1 MKCTTMTSLRLA
13 LLGLLVVAATASAG
27 TYIVDGTC
35 SAWTPFNN
43 QPDRLAAYPECGHL
57 RARNVLGNFSTSRN
71 QAGAGWKFDVPPG
84 TGVQAVDLNA
94 YITGGKSW
102 FSDIRVIG
110 SAAQGGTYGV
120 MASCYGQDQC
130 GKGAGLGT
138 FPGLAGAVVARVYC
152 ADDTCPNSGSKPR
165 ASIDIA
171 RSAITLFDPSPPSVS
186 IAGGSVT
193 GGGWQGGGR
202 NLAVAASDNTG
213 IRAVRGLIDGDARF
227 SNTSSL
233 PCDYSHG
240 VPCSNQS
247 SAGVDLDLRGLP
259 DGQHSLE
266 AQAEDASGN
275 AANSAA
281 QVINVD
287 NTPPLA
293 PTGARLTGGLGWR
306 ASNNFTVAWSNPGQA
321 YAPIAAAAYRLC
333 PQGAPDTSAACV
345 SQTLAAPDIS
355 RLAFKVPGPGAWRIR
370 LWLVDA
376 AGNGV
381 AENGVT
387 VGGIGLLA
395 GGKGSKRSY
404 LKVGRRSHGHLK
416 RTTTVPLGRRV
427 KVVGRLSAGGRR
439 KGIRRTLLVYRR
451 TSVQGARYR
460 PAGRVRTSK
469 RGRFVFR
476 AHRGPSRRLLFVY
489 PGGKGVAGRI
499 ATVDVHVRAKLGI
512 KPDRRQLRNGEA
524 VKLSGRLRGG
534 KIPPGGALL
543 ELRVFTRGSWR
554 PFATPRTDD
563 KGRWSYD
570 YRFETVTGT
579 AKFRFRAA
587 LRKQPT
593 YPYTARSKAIG
604 ITVRGL

>member
-1 MKCTTMTSLRLA
+1 MTRTAITSFRLA
-13 LLGLLVVAATASAG
+13 LVALLATAATASAG
-27 TYIVDGTC
+27 TYTVEGTC
-35 SAWTPFNN
+35 SAWTVFNN

-57 RARNVLGNFSTSRN
+57 RARNVLGNFSTPRN

-84 TGVQAVDLNA
+84 TGVRAVELNA

-102 FSDIRVIG
+102 ASDIRVIG
-110 SAAQGGTYGV
+110 SDAQGGTYGV
-120 MASCYGQDQC
+120 MASCFAQDQC

-138 FPGLAGAVVARVYC
+138 FPDLAGAVVARVYC
-152 ADDTCPNSGSKPR
+152 ADETCPNSGTKPR

-171 RSAITLFDPSPPSVS
+171 GSKITLFDPSPPSVS
-186 IAGGSVT
+186 IAGGSIT

-202 NLAVAASDNTG
+202 NLSVAASDNSG

-227 SNTSSL
+227 SNTNSL

-240 VPCSNQS
+240 VPCSNQGG
-247 SAGVDLDLRGLP
+247 AIVDFDLRGLP
-259 DGQHSLE
+259 DGQHSLA

-275 AANSAA
+275 PATSAA

-293 PTGARLTGGLGWR
+293 PRSARLTDGLGWR
-306 ASNNFTVAWSNPGQA
+306 AANNFTVAWENPAQA

-333 PQGAPDTSAACV
+333 PQGEPDTSAACV

-355 RLAFKVPGPGAWRIR
+355 RLAFKVPGPGAWRMR

-387 VGGIGLLA
+387 IGGIGLLA
-395 GGKGSKRSY
+395 GGKRSKRSY
-404 LKVGRRSHGHLK
+404 LKVGHLAHGRLRR
-416 RTTTVPLGRRV
+416 TATVGLRRGV

-439 KGIRRTLLVYRR
+439 QGLRRTLLVYRR
-451 TSVQGARYR
+451 TSVQGARFR
-460 PAGRVRTSK
+460 PAARIRTNK
-469 RGRFVFR
+469 RGRFVYR
-476 AHRGPSRRLLFVY
+476 ARRGPSRRLLFVY
-489 PGGKGVAGRI
+489 PGGKGVTGRI
-499 ATVDVHVRAKLGI
+499 ATVDVHVRADLRI
-512 KPDRRQLRNGEA
+512 KADRPQLRNGEA

-554 PFATPRTDD
+554 PFATPRTDS

-593 YPYTARSKAIG
+593 YPYTARSRAIG